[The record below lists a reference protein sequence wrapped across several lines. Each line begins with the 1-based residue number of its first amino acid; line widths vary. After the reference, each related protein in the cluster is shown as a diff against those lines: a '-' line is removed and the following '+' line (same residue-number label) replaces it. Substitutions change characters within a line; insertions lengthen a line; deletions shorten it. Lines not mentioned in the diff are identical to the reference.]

1 MENQTLSAGAPNLFL
16 QKHSVAIRTWHW
28 IIFLFIASSM
38 VTVLFASTL
47 LDPRD
52 NIGMVQEQLQKN
64 GLTVSQDQAF
74 SVSHEYEDKVWGVHK
89 WIGFGIAFLLLSRL
103 AIELAQP
110 GEEKFRSRLENA
122 IRLYKQNDEMK
133 STYRHYITVKLSY
146 SLFYVLLLCMV
157 ITGLGLAFG
166 RDLGFSRELYG
177 AIKQIH
183 SVGQYCMY
191 AFVLIHISGVI
202 MADNKEAKG
211 IVSGMVNGGK

>member
-1 MENQTLSAGAPNLFL
+1 MGNQTILTGIPNIFL
-16 QKHSVAIRTWHW
+16 QKHSAVIRVWHW
-28 IIFLFIASSM
+28 VTFLFMTASIITVLIASTM
-38 VTVLFASTL
+38 LN
-47 LDPRD
+47 PRD
-52 NIGMVQEQLQKN
+52 NIGLVKEQLQKK
-64 GLTVSQDQAF
+64 GLTVTNDQALA
-74 SVSHEYEDKVWGVHK
+74 VSHEFEDKVWGVHK
-89 WIGFGIAFLLLSRL
+89 WIGFGIVFLLLSRL
-103 AIELAQP
+103 AIELVQP
-110 GEEKFRSRLENA
+110 VEEKFRSRLEKA

-183 SVGQYCMY
+183 SIGQYCMY
-191 AFVLIHISGVI
+191 AFVLIHVSGVI

-211 IVSGMVNGGK
+211 IVSGMVNGG